1 MKNLPSFKMYSQ
13 QWKRGE
19 KVREFWLTFVV
30 VQHSMGLFYLFFTSS
45 FFIFNKT
52 INTAEIDIY
61 KKIDLFGEVLEKI
74 NKEYVDEIDQSEG
87 MDSAI
92 NGLLQSLD
100 PYSSYMSPEIFEEMQ
115 TETSGEFGGL
125 GIEVSMEA
133 GVVKVITPIDDTPAS
148 KAGIKAGDYIVKI
161 NDIQVQGKSLS
172 EAVDLMRGP
181 VGSGIELTVRR
192 RGAKKALT
200 FNVVREVIE
209 VQSVKSELLENN
221 IGYLRLTSFNDNSS
235 QQIKKQIKKLKKNKN
250 LNSYILDLRNN
261 PGGLLSQAIKISDF
275 FLENGEIVSTKS
287 RKKSENRKWFAKK
300 GDILDGKT
308 LLVLINYGSASASE
322 IVAGALKDHKRA
334 ILVGENSYGK
344 GSVQSIIPLKN
355 KGAIRL
361 TVAKYYLPSG
371 KSISEVGVRPDIEV
385 NEEGDNFRIKT
396 DTDNQ
401 LNYAIKLLNG

>member
-1 MKNLPSFKMYSQ
+1 MKKIQ
-13 QWKRGE
+13 
-19 KVREFWLTFVV
+19 
-30 VQHSMGLFYLFFTSS
+30 FYLVIFFT
-45 FFIFNKT
+45 FLIFNKT
-52 INTAEIDIY
+52 INSAEIDIY

-87 MDSAI
+87 MDAAI

-100 PYSSYMSPEIFEEMQ
+100 PYSSYMSPETFELMQ

-161 NDIQVQGKSLS
+161 NKTQVQGKSLS
-172 EAVDLMRGP
+172 EAVDLMRGLI
-181 VGSGIELTVRR
+181 GSSIELTVRR
-192 RGAKKALT
+192 RGVKKALT
-200 FNVVREVIE
+200 FNIVREIIE
-209 VQSVKSELLENN
+209 VQSVKSDLLENN
-221 IGYLRLTSFNDNSS
+221 IGYIRLTSFNDNSS
-235 QQIKKQIKKLKKNKN
+235 EQIKKKIEKLKKNKDV
-250 LNSYILDLRNN
+250 NSFILDLRNN
-261 PGGLLSQAIKISDF
+261 PGGLLSQAIRISDF
-275 FLENGEIVSTKS
+275 FLQNGEIVSTKS

-300 GDILDGKT
+300 GDITQGKT
-308 LLVLINYGSASASE
+308 LIVLINYGSASASE

-334 ILVGENSYGK
+334 IILGENSYGK

-371 KSISEVGVRPDIEV
+371 KSISKVGVRPDIEV
-385 NEEGDNFRIKT
+385 TEEGDDFRIKT

>member
-1 MKNLPSFKMYSQ
+1 MKKIQ
-13 QWKRGE
+13 
-19 KVREFWLTFVV
+19 
-30 VQHSMGLFYLFFTSS
+30 LFFIVFFTSFLIS
-45 FFIFNKT
+45 QT
-52 INTAEIDIY
+52 IHSTEIDIY

-74 NKEYVDEIDQSEG
+74 NKEYVEETNQSEG
-87 MDSAI
+87 MDAAI

-100 PYSSYMSPEIFEEMQ
+100 PYSSYMSPEIFQEMQ

-133 GVVKVITPIDDTPAS
+133 GVVKVISPIDDTPAS

-161 NDIQVQGKSLS
+161 DNIQVQGKSLS
-172 EAVDLMRGP
+172 EAVDIMRGP
-181 VGSGIELTVRR
+181 VGSAIELTVRR
-192 RGAKKALT
+192 RGVKKALT
-200 FNVVREVIE
+200 FNITREIIE
-209 VQSVKSELLENN
+209 VQSVKSELLDNN
-221 IGYLRLTSFNDNSS
+221 IGYIRLTSFNDNSS
-235 QQIKKQIKKLKKNKN
+235 EQIKKKIKKLKENKN
-250 LNSYILDLRNN
+250 LNAFILDLRNN

-287 RKKSENRKWFAKK
+287 RKKSENRKWFARK
-300 GDILDGKT
+300 GDITDGKT

-322 IVAGALKDHKRA
+322 IVAGALQDHKRA
-334 ILVGENSYGK
+334 IILGENSYGK

-385 NEEGDNFRIKT
+385 NEEGEDFRIKT

>member
-1 MKNLPSFKMYSQ
+1 MKKIQ
-13 QWKRGE
+13 
-19 KVREFWLTFVV
+19 
-30 VQHSMGLFYLFFTSS
+30 LFFTVFFTS
-45 FFIFNKT
+45 FLISQT
-52 INTAEIDIY
+52 INSTEIDIY

-74 NKEYVDEIDQSEG
+74 NKEYVEETNQSEG
-87 MDSAI
+87 MDAAI

-100 PYSSYMSPEIFEEMQ
+100 PYSSYMSPEIFKEMQ
-115 TETSGEFGGL
+115 TDTSGELGGL

-133 GVVKVITPIDDTPAS
+133 GVVKVISPIDDTPAS

-161 NDIQVQGKSLS
+161 DNIQVQGKSLS
-172 EAVDLMRGP
+172 EAVDIMRGP
-181 VGSGIELTVRR
+181 VGSAIELTVRR
-192 RGAKKALT
+192 RGVKKALT
-200 FNVVREVIE
+200 FNITREIIE
-209 VQSVKSELLENN
+209 VQSVKSDLLDNN
-221 IGYLRLTSFNDNSS
+221 IGYIRLTSFNDNSS
-235 QQIKKQIKKLKKNKN
+235 EQIKKKIKKLKENKN
-250 LNSYILDLRNN
+250 LNAFILDLRNN

-287 RKKSENRKWFAKK
+287 RKKSENRKWFARK
-300 GDILDGKT
+300 GDITDGKT

-334 ILVGENSYGK
+334 IILGENSYGK

-385 NEEGDNFRIKT
+385 NEEGDDFRIKT

>member
-1 MKNLPSFKMYSQ
+1 MKIIKYYSIIFLSF
-13 QWKRGE
+13 
-19 KVREFWLTFVV
+19 
-30 VQHSMGLFYLFFTSS
+30 FYLSS
-45 FFIFNKT
+45 ANSS
-52 INTAEIDIY
+52 EVDIY

-74 NKEYVDEIDQSEG
+74 NREYIDEINQSES

-100 PYSSYMSPEIFEEMQ
+100 PYSSYMSPEILEEMQ

-125 GIEVSMEA
+125 GIEVGMEA
-133 GVVKVITPIDDTPAS
+133 GVVKVISPIDDTPAS
-148 KAGIKAGDYIVKI
+148 KAGLKAGDYIVKI
-161 NDIQVQGKSLS
+161 NDTQVQGKSLS

-181 VGSGIELTVRR
+181 VGSSIELTVRR
-192 RGAKKALT
+192 RGEKKALT
-200 FNVVREVIE
+200 FNITREIIE
-209 VQSVKSELLENN
+209 IQSVKSELLEEN
-221 IGYLRLTSFNDNSS
+221 IGYIRLTSFNENSS
-235 QQIKKQIKKLKKNKN
+235 DQIEKQIEELKKNKN
-250 LNSYILDLRNN
+250 LNSFILDLRNN
-261 PGGLLSQAIKISDF
+261 PGGLLNQAIRISDF

-287 RKKSENRKWFAKK
+287 RKKSDNRKWFAKK
-300 GDILDGKT
+300 GDITDGKT

-334 ILVGENSYGK
+334 IVIGENSYGK

-385 NEEGDNFRIKT
+385 NEDGDNFKIRT

>member
-1 MKNLPSFKMYSQ
+1 MKKIQ
-13 QWKRGE
+13 
-19 KVREFWLTFVV
+19 
-30 VQHSMGLFYLFFTSS
+30 FYFLVFLSS
-45 FFIFNKT
+45 FFFSYSVNS
-52 INTAEIDIY
+52 AEIDIY

-74 NKEYVDEIDQSEG
+74 NKQYVDEIDQSEG

-100 PYSSYMSPEIFEEMQ
+100 PYSSYMSPEIFQEMQ

-161 NDIQVQGKSLS
+161 DNVQVQGKSLS
-172 EAVDLMRGP
+172 EAVDLMRGL
-181 VGSGIELTVRR
+181 VGTEIELTVRR
-192 RGAKKALT
+192 RGEKKALT
-200 FNVVREVIE
+200 FKITREIIE
-209 VQSVKSELLENN
+209 IQSVKSDLLENN
-221 IGYLRLTSFNDNSS
+221 IGYIRLTSFNDNSS
-235 QQIKKQIKKLKKNKN
+235 DQIKEKIKKLKENEN
-250 LNSYILDLRNN
+250 LKAFILDLRNN
-261 PGGLLSQAIKISDF
+261 PGGLLTQAIKISDF
-275 FLENGEIVSTKS
+275 FLANGAIVSTKS
-287 RKKSENRKWFAKK
+287 RKKSENRKWFARK
-300 GDILDGKT
+300 GDITDGKT
-308 LLVLINYGSASASE
+308 LVVLINYGSASASE

-334 ILVGENSYGK
+334 ILIGENSYGK

-385 NEEGDNFRIKT
+385 NEEGDDFRIKT